1 MFIRDSARIPDEPL
15 TNLTKVV
22 SIVILKV
29 LSCKDN
35 RRRFHEEVLAVVASV
50 TIYDVAQ
57 KAGVSIA
64 SVSRVL
70 NSPEQVHSTTRAR
83 VITAIDE
90 LGFVPKAEAAARAR
104 RSSRRIG
111 VLAPFFTYPS
121 FVQRLRGIATSLS
134 MVANELVIYNVDS
147 SAHRD
152 AYLTSLPLT
161 RRLDGIIVMAL
172 PFAERVAERL
182 MQRLAAH
189 EMDVVLIEWSHAMFS
204 SIVIDDVAGGRLVGD
219 YLLGL
224 GRRRLGFVGDSDLPD
239 YAIHTSDQ
247 RMIGFRQALEGA
259 GQELLPDYVALA
271 PHGLETAYRQALRL
285 FALPTPPDAIFAAS
299 DTQALG
305 VLKAARDRSLR
316 VPGDLAIVGF
326 DDLDI
331 ADYIGLTTV
340 RQPLEESGRIAVE
353 LLLARLE
360 NPTRPIQNVTLPLTL
375 VKRETA

>member
-1 MFIRDSARIPDEPL
+1 
-15 TNLTKVV
+15 
-22 SIVILKV
+22 
-29 LSCKDN
+29 
-35 RRRFHEEVLAVVASV
+35 
-50 TIYDVAQ
+50 
-57 KAGVSIA
+57 
-64 SVSRVL
+64 
-70 NSPEQVHSTTRAR
+70 
-83 VITAIDE
+83 
-90 LGFVPKAEAAARAR
+90 
-104 RSSRRIG
+104 
-111 VLAPFFTYPS
+111 
-121 FVQRLRGIATSLS
+121 
-134 MVANELVIYNVDS
+134 
-147 SAHRD
+147 
-152 AYLTSLPLT
+152 
-161 RRLDGIIVMAL
+161 
-172 PFAERVAERL
+172 
-182 MQRLAAH
+182 
-189 EMDVVLIEWSHAMFS
+189 
-204 SIVIDDVAGGRLVGD
+204 
-219 YLLGL
+219 
-224 GRRRLGFVGDSDLPD
+224 
-239 YAIHTSDQ
+239 
-247 RMIGFRQALEGA
+247 MIGFRQALEGA